1 MLTEFVLE
9 TQGHNNDMFWRN
21 NKSIQA
27 RNDQDRVFFL
37 KLLKIS
43 SISGAA
49 CLLNL
54 SAIYD
59 LFLN

>member
-9 TQGHNNDMFWRN
+9 RQSHNNDMFWRN

-27 RNDQDRVFFL
+27 RNGQDRSFV

-43 SISGAA
+43 SISGFTY
-49 CLLNL
+49 LLKFKR
-54 SAIYD
+54 D
-59 LFLN
+59 L